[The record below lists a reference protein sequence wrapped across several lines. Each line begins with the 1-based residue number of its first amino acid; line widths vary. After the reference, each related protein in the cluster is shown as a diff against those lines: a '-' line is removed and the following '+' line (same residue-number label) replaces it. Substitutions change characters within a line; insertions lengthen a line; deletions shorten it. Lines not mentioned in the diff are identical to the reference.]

1 MLLITEQTQ
10 DIQLVC
16 EKNEAGKKSYFI
28 EGIFMQAE
36 KKNRNGRMYPKE
48 TLVKEVNRYNNE
60 FVKSNR
66 AMGELGHPEG
76 PTVNLERVSHLI
88 KELKTDGDNIVGKAK
103 ILDTPMG
110 NIVTNLMNEGAQLGV
125 SSRGMGSLKEVNGV
139 NVVQPDFMLSTVD
152 IVADPSAPDAFVN
165 GIMEGKQWVWENGL
179 LKEMDVNKIC
189 QGIKK
194 ASKRELEEEKMR
206 AWQYFVSKL

>member
-16 EKNEAGKKSYFI
+16 EKNEEGKKSYFI

-36 KKNRNGRMYPKE
+36 KKNRNGRMYPKQ
-48 TLVKEVNRYNNE
+48 TLVKEVNRYNKE
-60 FVKSNR
+60 FVQSNR

-110 NIVTNLMNEGAQLGV
+110 NIVSNLMNEGAQLGV

>member
-16 EKNEAGKKSYFI
+16 EKNEEGKKSYFI

-48 TLVKEVNRYNNE
+48 TLIKEVNRYNRE
-60 FVKSNR
+60 FVQSSR

-88 KELKTDGDNIVGKAK
+88 KELKTDGNNIVGKAK

-110 NIVTNLMNEGAQLGV
+110 NIVTNLMSEGAQLGV

-179 LKEMDVNKIC
+179 LKETDVNKIC
-189 QGIKK
+189 QGIKR
-194 ASKRELEEEKMR
+194 ASKSELEEEKMK
-206 AWQYFVSKL
+206 AWAYFVSKL